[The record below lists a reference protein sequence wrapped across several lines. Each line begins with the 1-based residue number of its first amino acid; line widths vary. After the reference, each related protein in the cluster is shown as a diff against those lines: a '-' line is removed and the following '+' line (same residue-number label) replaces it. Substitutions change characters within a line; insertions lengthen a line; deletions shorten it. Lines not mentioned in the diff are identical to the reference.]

1 MPLIS
6 LELAKRH
13 LRIDHDDDDV
23 EVMAYAA
30 AAESIVVEY
39 VDRPLMATGSAIP
52 DPNDDDAIVVPP
64 PAIAAILLVLG
75 DLYEYRE
82 PGSRP
87 LVDAMLPPAVR
98 ALLAPYRI
106 WRTFDEDCHAAPET

>member
-6 LELAKRH
+6 LDMAKRH
-13 LRIDHDDDDV
+13 LRIDHDDDDIQV
-23 EVMAYAA
+23 TMYAA
-30 AAESIVVEY
+30 AAESIVREY
-39 VDRPLMATGSAIP
+39 VDRPLLAEGAIIP
-52 DPNDDDAIVVPP
+52 EPNDADAIIAPP
-64 PAIAAILLVLG
+64 PAIAAMLLVLG

-87 LVDAMLPPAVR
+87 SADPVLPPAVR

-106 WRTFDEDCHAAPET
+106 WRTYDEDCDATPQT

>member
-6 LELAKRH
+6 LDMAKRH
-13 LRIDHDDDDV
+13 LRIDHDEDDIQV
-23 EVMAYAA
+23 TMYAA
-30 AAESIVVEY
+30 AAESIVQEY
-39 VDRPLMATGSAIP
+39 VDRPLLATGSVIP
-52 DPNDDDAIVVPP
+52 DPNDHDAIVVPP

-82 PGSRP
+82 PGLRP
-87 LVDAMLPPAVR
+87 SADPVLPPAVR

-106 WRTFDEDCHAAPET
+106 WRTFDEDCHASPET